1 MCFSYF
7 QADASRS
14 LTKHRKIAS
23 SFRDTQLFEIYQLAC
38 SLLQTAEGNIKNL
51 NFSDD
56 NQVFQ
61 NYKITL
67 FTVNSEIFVRVL
79 FSQNFAYAKFRE
91 NDILAKWGNHSLVY

>member
-1 MCFSYF
+1 MVAQRDNGADIF

-56 NQVFQ
+56 NQV
-61 NYKITL
+61 N
-67 FTVNSEIFVRVL
+67 
-79 FSQNFAYAKFRE
+79 
-91 NDILAKWGNHSLVY
+91 ILAAVSGSHIRIRINMPLCCHF